1 MENLE
6 EKRLKIRVK
15 RWAMT
20 AAIKQKLIGILKHKA
35 RLLCSE
41 IEKLPASEQQTKIS
55 LLASDLYHT
64 FSMTTEALRGEEEK
78 DEEI

>member
-64 FSMTTEALRGEEEK
+64 FSMTTEAPRGGEVTNGQG
-78 DEEI
+78 